1 LCRRAALGGT
11 LRRPQSRPYLIRYGR
26 SLRPCIALAQPTP
39 ATKAHHERSSKIA
52 RVAEKSPEDLD
63 RELIELLNEL
73 RVTLP
78 GVQVL
83 FAFLLIAPFSQGFDR
98 VNDLQKFAYL
108 AALTF
113 TALGSAFLI
122 APTPY
127 HRIRFRDR
135 DKEAMLRYGN
145 RLALTGT
152 VCLAT
157 AISCAL
163 FFVTDFL
170 FRSPVPALVTALVVL
185 VIVTFWYALPLAR
198 ELRE

>member
-1 LCRRAALGGT
+1 MAE
-11 LRRPQSRPYLIRYGR
+11 Q
-26 SLRPCIALAQPTP
+26 
-39 ATKAHHERSSKIA
+39 KSK
-52 RVAEKSPEDLD
+52 EDLD

-83 FAFLLIAPFSQGFDR
+83 FAFLLIAPFSQRFEEI
-98 VNDLQKFAYL
+98 NDLQKYAYL
-108 AALTF
+108 IALTF

-127 HRIRFRDR
+127 HRIRWRDQ
-135 DKEAMLRYGN
+135 DKDAMLRLAN
-145 RLALTGT
+145 RLALAGT
-152 VCLAT
+152 VCV
-157 AISCAL
+157 AIAMPCAL

-170 FRSPVPALVTALVVL
+170 FKSPVPALLAALVIG
-185 VIVTFWYALPLAR
+185 VIVTFWYALPLER

>member
-1 LCRRAALGGT
+1 MAE
-11 LRRPQSRPYLIRYGR
+11 Q
-26 SLRPCIALAQPTP
+26 
-39 ATKAHHERSSKIA
+39 KSK
-52 RVAEKSPEDLD
+52 EDLD

-83 FAFLLIAPFSQGFDR
+83 FAFLLIAPFSQRFDTI
-98 VNDLQKFAYL
+98 NDVQKYAYIV
-108 AALTF
+108 ALTF

-127 HRIRFRDR
+127 HRIRWRDE
-135 DKEAMLRYGN
+135 DKEALLRLAN
-145 RLALTGT
+145 RLALAGT
-152 VCLAT
+152 LCV
-157 AISCAL
+157 AIAMCCAL

-170 FRSPVPALVTALVVL
+170 FSSPVPALLTALVAA
-185 VIVTFWYALPLAR
+185 VIVTFWYALPLER

>member
-1 LCRRAALGGT
+1 MAA
-11 LRRPQSRPYLIRYGR
+11 Q
-26 SLRPCIALAQPTP
+26 
-39 ATKAHHERSSKIA
+39 KSK
-52 RVAEKSPEDLD
+52 EDLD

-83 FAFLLIAPFSQGFDR
+83 FAFLLIAPFSQQFDR
-98 VNDLQKFAYL
+98 VNDLQKYAYL
-108 AALTF
+108 ISLTF

-127 HRIRFRDR
+127 HRIRFRDQ
-135 DKEAMLRYGN
+135 DKEAMIQVAN
-145 RLALTGT
+145 RLAIAGT
-152 VCLAT
+152 LCVAI

-170 FRSPVPALVTALVVL
+170 FSSPVPALLTALVAG
-185 VIVTFWYALPLAR
+185 VIVTFWYALPIAR
-198 ELRE
+198 KVRD